1 MALLFKPYQPAE
13 GKGDDPQ
20 EWITHLHAHLPNLEV
35 RLWPDV
41 GDRDDIE
48 FALVWHPPPGELRR
62 CRNLRAIFAL
72 GAGVDDVLDP
82 DPYLPEHVPVAR
94 LTDAS
99 LSRQM
104 TEYVTYAV
112 LHFHRMMPEFAA
124 MRLDRRWVTL
134 PSVEPAERRVGIMGA
149 GVIGGAIAQHL
160 AGLGF
165 DVLGWTRRPRRID
178 KVRGFHGSGQLF
190 AFLERTD
197 LLVCVLPL
205 TPETRGIINAR
216 TLGALPRGAFLIN
229 VARGGHVVDADLLAA
244 LDSGHLAGAALD
256 CFNEEPLPPDHPYW
270 THPKVLMT
278 PHVAGEGVVRSMTA
292 HIAENIVRSREG
304 RPLLGLVDRD
314 AGY

>member
-13 GKGDDPQ
+13 GKGDDPH
-20 EWITHLHAHLPNLEV
+20 EWIAHLHAHLPDLEV

-41 GDRDDIE
+41 GERDDIE
-48 FALVWHPPPGELRR
+48 FALVWHPSPGELRR
-62 CRNLRAIFAL
+62 CRNLKAIFAL

-94 LTDAS
+94 LTDSS

-104 TEYVTYAV
+104 TEYLIYTV
-112 LHFHRMMPEFAA
+112 LHFHRKMPAYA
-124 MRLDRRWVTL
+124 QMRSERRWVTL
-134 PSVEPAERRVGIMGA
+134 ASIEPAERCIGVMGT
-149 GVIGGAIAQHL
+149 GVIGGAAAQHL
-160 AGLGF
+160 ATLGF

-178 KVRGFHGSGQLF
+178 KVRGFHGRRQLS

-197 LLVCVLPL
+197 ILVCVLPL
-205 TPETRGIINAR
+205 TAETRGIINAR
-216 TLGALPRGAFLIN
+216 TLGTLPRGACLIN

-270 THPKVLMT
+270 AHPKVLVT
-278 PHVAGEGVVRSMTA
+278 PHIAGEGVVRSMTA
-292 HIAENIVRSREG
+292 HIAENIARSREG
-304 RPLLGLVDRD
+304 RPLLGLVNRD